1 MAIGKRIKHIRNS
14 RGLTQKEL
22 GAAIGFEG
30 KTADV
35 RIAQY
40 ESETRVPKDKLLA
53 EIAEV
58 LDVSPN
64 TLAVPDIDSYIGV
77 MHTLFAL
84 EDIYG
89 LKIDKIDGELCLT
102 LDKDKQDLSLP
113 MLDMLQAWQKET
125 EKFKDGEISR
135 QEYDD
140 WRYNYPEREALRIK
154 ENLDTCRKGKK
165 INSRD

>member
-1 MAIGKRIKHIRNS
+1 MAIGKRIKHIRNL

-53 EIAEV
+53 EIAKV
-58 LDVSPN
+58 LDVSPDA
-64 TLAVPDIDSYIGV
+64 LDVPDIDSYIGV

-84 EDIYG
+84 EDMYG
-89 LKIDKIDGELCLT
+89 LKN
-102 LDKDKQDLSLP
+102 
-113 MLDMLQAWQKET
+113 
-125 EKFKDGEISR
+125 R
-135 QEYDD
+135 
-140 WRYNYPEREALRIK
+140 
-154 ENLDTCRKGKK
+154 
-165 INSRD
+165 

>member
-1 MAIGKRIKHIRNS
+1 MAIGKRIKHIRNL

-53 EIAEV
+53 EIAKV
-58 LDVSPN
+58 LDVSPDA
-64 TLAVPDIDSYIGV
+64 LDVPDIDSYIGV

-84 EDIYG
+84 EDMYG
-89 LKIDKIDGELCLT
+89 LKIDKVDGELCIL
-102 LDKDKQDLSLP
+102 LDKNNSSYLS
-113 MLDMLQAWQKET
+113 MFDMLCSWQQIAAKLERGIVSKE
-125 EKFKDGEISR
+125 DYN
-135 QEYDD
+135 Q
-140 WRYNYPEREALRIK
+140 WRYTYPTQEVE
-154 ENLDTCRKGKK
+154 
-165 INSRD
+165 